1 MYIMGKRDRGMTNRE
16 VLRERRGD
24 AGMLNG
30 VGGML
35 VRWSTV
41 VQPDESIK
49 GNWTREEESETIE
62 KCRN

>member
-1 MYIMGKRDRGMTNRE
+1 MTNRE